1 MEGEKRR
8 NARRRCLKRAEDS
21 VGNRCRG
28 KEAWA
33 AVEERSLQ
41 GERGGLQGA
50 EWSEGVRGRLERR
63 VQGRS
68 EVLRDPV

>member
-21 VGNRCRG
+21 VGNRCRE

-50 EWSEGVRGRLERR
+50 EWSEGVRGRLERG

-68 EVLRDPV
+68 EVLRDRV